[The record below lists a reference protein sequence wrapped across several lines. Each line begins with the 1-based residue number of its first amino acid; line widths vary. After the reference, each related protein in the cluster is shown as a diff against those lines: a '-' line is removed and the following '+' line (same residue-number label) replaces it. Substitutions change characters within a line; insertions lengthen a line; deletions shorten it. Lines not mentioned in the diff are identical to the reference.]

1 MLEHADGE
9 IHAIEIKRTLSPKLT
24 PAFRESM
31 STLSATRGT
40 YLTPAGESF
49 PLSEQVTAM
58 SLTGFLRSPGAAVP
72 DA

>member
-1 MLEHADGE
+1 MLEHADGQ
-9 IHAIEIKRTLSPKLT
+9 IHAIEIKLTLSPKLT

-31 STLSATRGT
+31 TTLGTTRGT

-58 SLTGFLRSPGAAVP
+58 SLTGFLRSRGAAVP